1 MLALF
6 IGLLTLFKYLGF
18 AANVI
23 SRTLS
28 VFGLDWTAAVPK
40 LLLPAGISFYFFAAM
55 GYLIDVYRGKVPA
68 EKNFV
73 KSALFLSFFPSLLS
87 GPIARADR
95 LMPQFEQL
103 HEFSWQEARVGL
115 FRFAYGAFLK
125 LLIADRLAVMVDTVF
140 ASPQSFG
147 SLQVIAAACAFSI
160 QIYCDFA
167 AYSHMAIGSARAMG
181 FKLTENFNTPY
192 FSRSIAE
199 FWRRWHISL
208 STWFRDYLYIPLG
221 GNRRGQTRKYIN
233 VLIVFAVS
241 GLWHGA
247 ATSFLVWGLLNG
259 IYQVIGSITAPLRAR
274 VRSALRLDDN
284 GKLTVL
290 WQMLCVFVLAT
301 VAWTFFEAGSVSG
314 AIDVLRACAGSTLW
328 AAPLSAMGMDKWEFV
343 VAAVSC
349 IVMLIAD
356 EKHLEAFKKIAELCR
371 DKGIDLIVTINPTFS
386 QCSPEIY
393 DKLERDLTGIA
404 PEADFELLANSF
416 DEIGLDISRDLY
428 DGGHL
433 NFYGACKFS
442 EWTGKMLLDKGYSPR
457 EQTKENAAAWDDG
470 AQHWLNLRDN
480 AQSAAS

>member
-1 MLALF
+1 MSFLSPAYFAFFPVTVLIYFLLPQKCRNLWLLIGSWFFYACAGPEYLPFLVGSSIAVYFAARRLEKKPQKALLVFMLALF

-68 EKNFV
+68 EKDFV

-160 QIYCDFA
+160 QIYCDFS

-241 GLWHGA
+241 GL
-247 ATSFLVWGLLNG
+247 
-259 IYQVIGSITAPLRAR
+259 
-274 VRSALRLDDN
+274 
-284 GKLTVL
+284 
-290 WQMLCVFVLAT
+290 
-301 VAWTFFEAGSVSG
+301 
-314 AIDVLRACAGSTLW
+314 
-328 AAPLSAMGMDKWEFV
+328 
-343 VAAVSC
+343 
-349 IVMLIAD
+349 
-356 EKHLEAFKKIAELCR
+356 
-371 DKGIDLIVTINPTFS
+371 
-386 QCSPEIY
+386 
-393 DKLERDLTGIA
+393 
-404 PEADFELLANSF
+404 
-416 DEIGLDISRDLY
+416 
-428 DGGHL
+428 
-433 NFYGACKFS
+433 
-442 EWTGKMLLDKGYSPR
+442 
-457 EQTKENAAAWDDG
+457 
-470 AQHWLNLRDN
+470 
-480 AQSAAS
+480 

>member
-1 MLALF
+1 MSFLSPAYFAFFPVTVLIYFLLPQKCRNLWLLICSWFFYACAGPEYLPFLVGSSIAVYFTARRLEKRPQKALLVFMLALF

-18 AANVI
+18 AAGVI
-23 SRTLS
+23 KSALA
-28 VFGLDWTAAVPK
+28 VLGLDWTAAVPK

-68 EKNFV
+68 EKDFV

-95 LMPQFEQL
+95 LLPQFEQR
-103 HEFSWQEARVGL
+103 HEFSWRDVRVGL

-192 FSRSIAE
+192 FSRSVAE

-221 GNRRGQTRKYIN
+221 GNRRGKARQILN
-233 VLIVFAVS
+233 LLAVWALT

-247 ATSFLVWGLLNG
+247 SWNFVLWGLYFFVLLSIEKQIAPKLETLPFIVRNLVTMFFVLIGWVLFMNTSLSGIGSAFAAMFGGGTSFAGSGVSLQLKNSLPLLLTCL
-259 IYQVIGSITAPLRAR
+259 IGSSVLPRWFGFIWSGLFGMG
-274 VRSALRLDDN
+274 RSDRRGAV
-284 GKLTVL
+284 TVKKSIYLASVFLFLILLL
-290 WQMLCVFVLAT
+290 WLCT
-301 VAWTFFEAGSVSG
+301 VSLV
-314 AIDVLRACAGSTLW
+314 GST
-328 AAPLSAMGMDKWEFV
+328 S
-343 VAAVSC
+343 
-349 IVMLIAD
+349 
-356 EKHLEAFKKIAELCR
+356 
-371 DKGIDLIVTINPTFS
+371 
-386 QCSPEIY
+386 SPSMY
-393 DKLERDLTGIA
+393 
-404 PEADFELLANSF
+404 
-416 DEIGLDISRDLY
+416 
-428 DGGHL
+428 
-433 NFYGACKFS
+433 
-442 EWTGKMLLDKGYSPR
+442 
-457 EQTKENAAAWDDG
+457 
-470 AQHWLNLRDN
+470 AQF
-480 AQSAAS
+480 

>member
-1 MLALF
+1 MSFLSPAYFAFFPVTVLIYFLLPQKCRNLWLLIGSWFFYACAGPEYLPFLVGSSIAVYFAARRLEKRPQKALLALMLVLF
-6 IGLLTLFKYLGF
+6 IGLLALFKYLGF

-23 SRTLS
+23 SSALS

-68 EKNFV
+68 EKDFV

-87 GPIARADR
+87 GPIAR
-95 LMPQFEQL
+95 
-103 HEFSWQEARVGL
+103 
-115 FRFAYGAFLK
+115 
-125 LLIADRLAVMVDTVF
+125 ADRLAVMVDTVF

-192 FSRSIAE
+192 FSRSVAE

-221 GNRRGQTRKYIN
+221 GNRRGKARKYIN

-274 VRSALRLDDN
+274 VRSALHLEDN

-314 AIDVLRACAGSTLW
+314 AIDVLRACAGSPLW

-356 EKHLEAFKKIAELCR
+356 ILHFRHGDQAER
-371 DKGIDLIVTINPTFS
+371 AADKPWPLR
-386 QCSPEIY
+386 C
-393 DKLERDLTGIA
+393 LL
-404 PEADFELLANSF
+404 LLALLFASLIF
-416 DEIGLDISRDLY
+416 GSYGTGY
-428 DGGHL
+428 D
-433 NFYGACKFS
+433 
-442 EWTGKMLLDKGYSPR
+442 
-457 EQTKENAAAWDDG
+457 
-470 AQHWLNLRDN
+470 
-480 AQSAAS
+480 AQSFIYGQF